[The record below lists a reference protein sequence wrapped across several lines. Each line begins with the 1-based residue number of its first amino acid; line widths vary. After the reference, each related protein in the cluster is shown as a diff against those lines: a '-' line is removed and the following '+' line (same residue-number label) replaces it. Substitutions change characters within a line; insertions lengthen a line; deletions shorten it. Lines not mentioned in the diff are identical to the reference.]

1 DGLVS
6 TVDSGAKVPAGDS
19 YTPYYGTSMATP
31 LVAGAAALLQQARPM
46 SPAAVA
52 EHLRDTTRPFPVGS
66 NCTGSC
72 GAGILDVSRA
82 LTIAPRVPGPVGGLT
97 AAGADGAVSLSWDEP
112 GDPGTGAVTGYAVE
126 YRQAGG
132 QWVG

>member
-1 DGLVS
+1 MLRKPRDQGCFHDLPIFAAGGTALTETDGLVS

-97 AAGADGAVSLSWDEP
+97 AAGADGAD
-112 GDPGTGAVTGYAVE
+112 A
-126 YRQAGG
+126 
-132 QWVG
+132 